1 MDDREMLLAILVVCV
16 VCAVALG
23 IALLKKLPVFSRIR
37 GTDSKGREF
46 KSVRSTRIN
55 RFLARWRKK
64 FGSESPARAGKLI
77 EAAELGKLGT
87 IRRLIAEGINANAK
101 RHRGGRTALMKASAN
116 NHFEVVKLLL
126 ENGASVDSGGGRSGK
141 TALMRASENA
151 CIDSM
156 RLLLSFGADPNKKN
170 VLTGKTALML
180 ASENGHL
187 GAVELL
193 LDGEADVNFRDR
205 MGKTPLMFAVR
216 KDHKD
221 GLEIVRRL
229 IRAGSRVNDGDNNG
243 KRAVD
248 MAFEAGLAPCVHLLE
263 ANGAVFGTYANRGS
277 DFFDES
283 HLERSY
289 AILKCQKTDSDDHIR
304 NQYHLLAKLYHPD
317 SIQAKEVPDD
327 FVELAGKRFQEI
339 HDSYQRVMK
348 SRQQAQGAAEQ

>member
-23 IALLKKLPVFSRIR
+23 IALLKKLSVFSRIR

-46 KSVRSTRIN
+46 KSVRSTGNN
-55 RFLARWRKK
+55 RLLARWRKK
-64 FGSESPARAGKLI
+64 FGRESPARAGKLI

-156 RLLLSFGADPNKKN
+156 RLLLRFGADPNKKS
-170 VLTGKTALML
+170 VLTGKTALMI

-193 LDGEADVNFRDR
+193 LDGGADVNFRDR

-229 IRAGSRVNDGDNNG
+229 IRAGSRINDGDNNG

-248 MAFEAGLAPCVHLLE
+248 IAFESGLGPYVHILE
-263 ANGAVFGTYANRGS
+263 ANGAVFGIHANRSVDFLEAS
-277 DFFDES
+277 D
-283 HLERSY
+283 LERAY
-289 AILKCQKTDSDDHIR
+289 LTLRCTKTDSDDHVR
-304 NQYHLLAKLYHPD
+304 NQYRLLAKLYHPD
-317 SIQAKEVPDD
+317 LIQAKELPNEFLV
-327 FVELAGKRFQEI
+327 LAGEQFHEI
-339 HDSYQRVMK
+339 NDSYQKIMK
-348 SRQQAQGAAEQ
+348 SREQLQKGG